1 MRVASLILS
10 ATPFVVI
17 VIFLYAMATSDGYD
31 GFRLLVPLIVT
42 VPVLLLVSILAVV
55 LAFRK
60 NMKNPELAKVS
71 KVSSIVS
78 VSVFGAATVLVVCGV
93 ILVQIQTANMI
104 SQYGS

>member
-10 ATPFVVI
+10 ATPFFVI
-17 VIFLYAMATSDGYD
+17 VIFLYAILTSQNYD

-42 VPVLLLVSILAVV
+42 IPVLLLLSILAVV

-60 NMKNPELAKVS
+60 NEKNPDLAKAS

-78 VSVFGAATVLVVCGV
+78 VTVFGTATVLVVCGV
-93 ILVQIQTANMI
+93 ILTQIYYANMF